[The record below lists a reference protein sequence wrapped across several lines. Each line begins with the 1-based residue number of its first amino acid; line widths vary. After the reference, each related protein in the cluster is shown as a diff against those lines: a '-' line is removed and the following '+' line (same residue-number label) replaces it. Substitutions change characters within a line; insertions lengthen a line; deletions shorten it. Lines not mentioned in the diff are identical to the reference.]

1 MHTHPLFAAGAM
13 YHSALLRPTLAQSP
27 PLYAEIRVPPSPPPD
42 YHQIMLNTDLHNPNI
57 RTEKR
62 MSCDAFIQN
71 NKNYGGDISGGHDLP
86 RDFLESVYAS
96 VKDHPIATF
105 GGGPDAPVTANG

>member
-1 MHTHPLFAAGAM
+1 
-13 YHSALLRPTLAQSP
+13 
-27 PLYAEIRVPPSPPPD
+27 
-42 YHQIMLNTDLHNPNI
+42 
-57 RTEKR
+57 

-96 VKDHPIATF
+96 VKDQPIATF